1 MATFDISSEFNK
13 QEVIN
18 AVDQCHREISNR
30 YDFRDTN
37 TSVNLMETTIL
48 LKSSTIDRLLAAEQ
62 VLKEKFVKRNVSIKF
77 LGDIKDETLP
87 SEVKRTFNLKS
98 GIDQSTSKEIITLLK
113 KSNKKIQCSYQ
124 NETIRVTSKKRD
136 DLQEAIST
144 IKDSDIQKPL
154 NFGNFRD

>member
-13 QEVIN
+13 QEVTN
-18 AVDQCHREISNR
+18 AVDQCLREISNR
-30 YDFRDTN
+30 YDFRDTK
-37 TSVNLMETTIL
+37 TSVSLIENSIL
-48 LKSSTIDRLLAAEQ
+48 LKSSTLDRLLAAEQ

-98 GIDQSTSKEIITLLK
+98 GIDQTTSKEIITLLK

-124 NETIRVTSKKRD
+124 NEIIRVTGKKRD
-136 DLQEAIST
+136 DLQEAISI
-144 IKDSDIQKPL
+144 IKDSNIETPL

>member
-37 TSVNLMETTIL
+37 TSVNLMETSIL
-48 LKSSTIDRLLAAEQ
+48 LKSSTLDRLLAAEQ

-113 KSNKKIQCSYQ
+113 KRNKKNSWSY
-124 NETIRVTSKKRD
+124 
-136 DLQEAIST
+136 
-144 IKDSDIQKPL
+144 
-154 NFGNFRD
+154 

>member
-18 AVDQCHREISNR
+18 AVDQCNREISNR

-37 TSVNLMETTIL
+37 TSINLMETSIL
-48 LKSSTIDRLLAAEQ
+48 LKSSTLDRLLAAEQ

-136 DLQEAIST
+136 DLQEAISL

>member
-1 MATFDISSEFNK
+1 MPTFDISSEFNK
-13 QEVIN
+13 QEETN

-30 YDFRDTN
+30 YDFRDTK
-37 TSVNLMETTIL
+37 TSISLMENSIL
-48 LKSSTIDRLLAAEQ
+48 LKSSTLDRMLAAEQ
-62 VLKEKFVKRNVSIKF
+62 VLKEKFVKRSVSIKF
-77 LGDIKDETLP
+77 LGDVKDETLP
-87 SEVKRTFNLKS
+87 SEVKRTYNLKS

-136 DLQEAIST
+136 DLQEAIT
-144 IKDSDIQKPL
+144 LIKESDIETPL

>member
-37 TSVNLMETTIL
+37 TSVNLMETSIL
-48 LKSSTIDRLLAAEQ
+48 LKSSTLDRLLAAEQ

-113 KSNKKIQCSYQ
+113 KNNKKIQCSYQ

-136 DLQEAIST
+136 DLQEAIML
-144 IKDSDIQKPL
+144 IKESDIETPL
-154 NFGNFRD
+154 NFSNFRD

>member
-1 MATFDISSEFNK
+1 MNLPLIE
-13 QEVIN
+13 
-18 AVDQCHREISNR
+18 
-30 YDFRDTN
+30 
-37 TSVNLMETTIL
+37 TSIL
-48 LKSSTIDRLLAAEQ
+48 LKSSTLDRLLAAEQ

-98 GIDQSTSKEIITLLK
+98 GIDQSTSKEIIKLLK

-136 DLQEAIST
+136 DLQEAISL
-144 IKDSDIQKPL
+144 IKDSDIEKPL

>member
-37 TSVNLMETTIL
+37 TSVNLIETSIL
-48 LKSSTIDRLLAAEQ
+48 LKSSTLDRLLAAEQ

-87 SEVKRTFNLKS
+87 SEVKRTFNLKA

-136 DLQEAIST
+136 DLQEAISL

>member
-30 YDFRDTN
+30 YDFRNTN
-37 TSVNLMETTIL
+37 TSVNLIETSIL
-48 LKSSTIDRLLAAEQ
+48 LKSSTLDRLLAAEQ

-136 DLQEAIST
+136 DLQEAISL

>member
-13 QEVIN
+13 QEVTN
-18 AVDQCHREISNR
+18 AVDQCLREISNR
-30 YDFRDTN
+30 YDFRDTK
-37 TSVNLMETTIL
+37 TSVSLIENSIL
-48 LKSSTIDRLLAAEQ
+48 LKSSTLDRMLAAEQ

-87 SEVKRTFNLKS
+87 SEVKRTFNLKT
-98 GIDQSTSKEIITLLK
+98 GIDQTTSKEIITLLK

-124 NETIRVTSKKRD
+124 NEIIRVTGKKRD
-136 DLQEAIST
+136 DLQETISI
-144 IKDSDIQKPL
+144 IKDSNIETPL

>member
-1 MATFDISSEFNK
+1 MATFDISSELKK

-37 TSVNLMETTIL
+37 TSVNLMETSIL
-48 LKSSTIDRLLAAEQ
+48 LKSSTLDRLLAAEQ

-136 DLQEAIST
+136 DLQEAISL
-144 IKDSDIQKPL
+144 IKDSDIEKPL